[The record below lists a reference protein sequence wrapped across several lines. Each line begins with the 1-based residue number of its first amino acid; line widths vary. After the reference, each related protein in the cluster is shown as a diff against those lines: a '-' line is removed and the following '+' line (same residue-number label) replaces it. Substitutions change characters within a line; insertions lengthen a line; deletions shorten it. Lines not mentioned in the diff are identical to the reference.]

1 MRRQGRYF
9 AFAIVL
15 GALLSVNAGASEMEN
30 VSSRWEFSVYI
41 DQKKVG
47 KHVFEVTERDGT
59 KMIES
64 RADFQYKVL
73 FIPVYRYQHRNAE
86 RWVDDCLVELA
97 AQTNANGERFEV
109 RGERIGNRF
118 RVDRGDEQVRL
129 PGCVMTFAYW
139 NPRFMRESRLLNPQ
153 TGEYVEVNVE
163 RLAPEP
169 LEVHGET
176 VATKRFR
183 LTAYQLNLTLWY
195 SDDDRW
201 LALESVV
208 EGGHIIRYEL
218 S

>member
-1 MRRQGRYF
+1 MRRQGRHF
-9 AFAIVL
+9 AFAAVL
-15 GALLSVNAGASEMEN
+15 GALVSVNAVASEMDR
-30 VSSRWEFSVYI
+30 VSSRWEFSVYL
-41 DQKKVG
+41 DEKKVG
-47 KHVFEVTERDGT
+47 THVFELTERDGT
-59 KMIES
+59 EMIES

-118 RVDRGDEQVRL
+118 RVDSGDKQVRL
-129 PGCVMTFAYW
+129 PECVMTFAYW
-139 NPRFMRESRLLNPQ
+139 NPHFMRESRLLNPQ

-169 LEVHGET
+169 LEVRGET
-176 VATKRFR
+176 VAAKRYR

-208 EGGHIIRYEL
+208 EGGRVIRYEL